1 MKLLDYDT
9 DDEYFHQLYVPGDHH
24 PSLDG
29 SYLSALLH
37 YMSLYNVPVV
47 SADWSYHSE
56 MNYLFLGQ

>member
-1 MKLLDYDT
+1 MKLFDYDT
-9 DDEYFHQLYVPGDHH
+9 EDEYFHQLYVPGDHH

-47 SADWSYHSE
+47 SAE
-56 MNYLFLGQ
+56 